1 MKTIVAATFLAFGF
15 IACLVYG
22 ASSEERHERSQG
34 PPASHAIVGH
44 GHFQRGMNIGLG
56 TGPSDRLYLGNPC
69 WTFIPMLGW
78 TYACD

>member
-1 MKTIVAATFLAFGF
+1 MKIALTLAGLFLALLTTTSF
-15 IACLVYG
+15 A
-22 ASSEERHERSQG
+22 EERHDGDRGRG
-34 PPASHAIVGH
+34 PPAAHAIVGH

>member
-1 MKTIVAATFLAFGF
+1 MKIAFTLAGLFLALLTTTSF
-15 IACLVYG
+15 A
-22 ASSEERHERSQG
+22 EERHDGDRGRG
-34 PPASHAIVGH
+34 PPAAHALVVGH
-44 GHFQRGMNIGLG
+44 GHLQRGMNIGLG